1 METPIMA
8 PTGVDWLVDVAFSGA
23 LVLCRTVPVGELPL
37 LTPVPGG
44 WIVAL
49 APLTGFRSD
58 DDELALA
65 EVELDDGVA
74 WDDSGT
80 GIEDVADVVDK
91 GCEDADADAT
101 EVSGV
106 EVEVGPG
113 PVSVDVDAGPA
124 VSVDVDADPV
134 RVEVTNPFSVPAG
147 VPVEPPSLTM
157 MTISSTV
164 VVMWT
169 GGLRLWVVWVGVG
182 KVIVMAS
189 KFSGG
194 GPSTSPRRRHGLII
208 E

>member
-23 LVLCRTVPVGELPL
+23 LVLCRIVPVGELPL

-65 EVELDDGVA
+65 EMELDDVAA
-74 WDDSGT
+74 WDDSET
-80 GIEDVADVVDK
+80 GIEAVADVVDK
-91 GCEDADADAT
+91 GCEEADVDAYT

-106 EVEVGPG
+106 EVEVGLG

-124 VSVDVDADPV
+124 VSVDVDADPA
-134 RVEVTNPFSVPAG
+134 RVEVTNPFSVSAG
-147 VPVEPPSLTM
+147 VPV
-157 MTISSTV
+157 
-164 VVMWT
+164 
-169 GGLRLWVVWVGVG
+169 
-182 KVIVMAS
+182 
-189 KFSGG
+189 
-194 GPSTSPRRRHGLII
+194 
-208 E
+208 